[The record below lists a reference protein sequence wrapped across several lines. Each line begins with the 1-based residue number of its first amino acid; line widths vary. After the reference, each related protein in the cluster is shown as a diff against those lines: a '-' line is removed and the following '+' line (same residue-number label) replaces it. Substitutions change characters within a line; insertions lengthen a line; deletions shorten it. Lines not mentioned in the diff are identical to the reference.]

1 MMQLT
6 VHSKNRLL
14 STFAQWDVAKDFADP
29 LYNYLVHGFHPGSF
43 WYNVLV
49 NDFHRAILSSHPSN
63 TVPAL
68 KKTVSWLT
76 NTLPDSV
83 WGTPKAVATWLEL
96 PTDIRRATLESLR
109 LIYTGE
115 EEVILLLK
123 ETPTHEPHLW

>member
-1 MMQLT
+1 MKLT
-6 VHSKNRLL
+6 EHSKNRLL
-14 STFAQWDVAKDFADP
+14 NTFALYEVPKEFADP

-43 WYNVLV
+43 WYFVLV

-68 KKTVSWLT
+68 KKTASWLT

-96 PTDIRRATLESLR
+96 PADIRRATLESLR

-115 EEVILLLK
+115 EEVLLILK
-123 ETPTHEPHLW
+123 DSPTVEPILW